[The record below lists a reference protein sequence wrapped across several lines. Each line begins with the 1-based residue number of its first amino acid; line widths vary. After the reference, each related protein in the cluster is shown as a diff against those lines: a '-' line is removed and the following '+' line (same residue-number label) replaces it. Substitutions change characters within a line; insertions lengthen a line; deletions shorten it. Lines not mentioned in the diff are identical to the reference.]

1 MAKVG
6 NYISFKKKTNK
17 SSRNYKIEQ
26 IANYNLMNNYDYKL
40 YVDIVK
46 NNMDTNS
53 RVELE
58 KLKQDIESGII
69 DKVVVI
75 SLSNINRNH
84 FILLD
89 FMKFLKDNACEL
101 ESIKE
106 GRLYLDD
113 YDRIILKQNEILEE
127 ENVR

>member
-17 SSRNYKIEQ
+17 SSRNYKMGQ

-58 KLKQDIESGII
+58 KLKQDIESDII

-89 FMKFLKDNACEL
+89 FMKFLKDNGCEL

-106 GRLYLDD
+106 GKLYLDN